1 MSYNQPPPGP
11 YGQPQQPGP
20 YGQPQ
25 PPQGPQPGYGY
36 PQQGGPVP
44 PQQGYGGQPQAP
56 YGQPPQQPYGQ
67 PQQAPQQQPYGQ
79 QAPYGQPQAPYG
91 QQQPGQFPQQAPYG
105 QQPQYG
111 QVPPPPPAG
120 GSGKGKKI
128 ALIVGAVVVV
138 AAIAGGAIAVFGGGG
153 GLENDGPH
161 KLTTP
166 GTAAGYKLVPGSG
179 RTSAGKD
186 GMSKNLPMKDPTSV
200 QGVYAPGLEPK
211 NGLVLQGS
219 YGTMDDPGTAL
230 DAFFLYMQKQATKDG
245 SDAELVGAPEEFTP
259 EGGEGALVKC
269 QTAKAKEPKPGEV
282 SEVPI
287 CAWAD
292 YSTFG
297 VVMPG
302 EKNTARDLES
312 AADLLGKVRKDV
324 REKK

>member
-11 YGQPQQPGP
+11 YGQPPQPGP

-25 PPQGPQPGYGY
+25 QPQGPQPGYGY

-67 PQQAPQQQPYGQ
+67 PQQPYGQPQTPYGQQ
-79 QAPYGQPQAPYG
+79 QAPYG
-91 QQQPGQFPQQAPYG
+91 QQPGQFPQQAPYG
-105 QQPQYG
+105 QQQPQYG
-111 QVPPPPPAG
+111 QVPPPQPESG
-120 GSGKGKKI
+120 GGGNGKKI
-128 ALIVGAVVVV
+128 ALIIGAVVVV
-138 AAIAGGAIAVFGGGG
+138 GAIAGGAVAVFGGGG

-161 KLTTP
+161 KLSTP
-166 GTAAGYKLVPGSG
+166 GQAAGYTLVPGSG

-186 GMSKNLPMKDPTSV
+186 GMSKSLPMKDPTSV
-200 QGVYAPGLEPK
+200 QGVYSPGANPK

-219 YGTMDDPGTAL
+219 YGTMTDPGTAL
-230 DAFFLYMQKQATKDG
+230 DAFFLYMQKQTVKNG
-245 SDAELVGAPEEFTP
+245 SDADLVGTPEEFTP

-269 QTAKAKEPKPGEV
+269 QMAKAKDPKPGEV
-282 SEVPI
+282 AELPI

-292 YSTFG
+292 YSTFA

-302 EKNTARDLES
+302 EKNTARELDT

-324 REKK
+324 RVKK